1 MYRFLKYD
9 KYHELKTWEYTIYGT
24 SIDITYLIKF
34 QLSMLISLSHHRKL
48 KSLKTCNVIIV
59 DTT

>member
-48 KSLKTCNVIIV
+48 RV
-59 DTT
+59 